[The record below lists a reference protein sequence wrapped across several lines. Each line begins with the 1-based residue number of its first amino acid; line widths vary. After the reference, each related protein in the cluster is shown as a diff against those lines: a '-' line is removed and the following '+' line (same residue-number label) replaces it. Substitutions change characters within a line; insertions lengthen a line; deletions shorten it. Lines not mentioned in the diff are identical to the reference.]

1 MHSKFLHAEQAAPLT
16 AVPAYRHYGDK
27 HAHSR
32 PAVHINARQKK
43 AILKRMVLI
52 RVFEEKAGDLFQQKL
67 IPGFIHLS
75 IGQEASTVGSC
86 SALRPDDYIISTHR
100 GHAHILAKGADPKY
114 MYAELLGKSTGYCKG
129 KGGSMHIA
137 DFSLGILGANG
148 VVGGGFPIMVGAGL
162 SIKMRK
168 TDQVGMVFF
177 GDGASNRGTF
187 HEAANMAAVFKLPIV
202 FVCENNNYASTSR
215 ADIMV
220 SGPSIAARACAYG
233 MPGHFVDGSNVLD
246 VLGAVQEAVD
256 HARSGNGPSLIET
269 STYRYRGHFEGDKQ
283 KYRTAEEIHAHKQ
296 HRDPIDR
303 FEKLLLIEGTLT
315 REDLDGIWEGVNTR
329 IDEAI
334 RYGMEAPLPRP
345 EDALKDL
352 FVNP

>member
-1 MHSKFLHAEQAAPLT
+1 MHSKILHAEQAAPISVLSDH
-16 AVPAYRHYGDK
+16 RRRGDQ
-27 HAHSR
+27 HMHNR
-32 PAVHINARQKK
+32 PALHISARQKK

-67 IPGFIHLS
+67 ISGFIHLS

-100 GHAHILAKGADPKY
+100 GHAHILAKGAEPKY
-114 MYAELLGKSTGYCKG
+114 MFAELLGKATGYCKG

-162 SIKMRK
+162 SIKLRR

-187 HEAANMAAVFKLPIV
+187 HEAANMAAVFKLPII

-215 ADIMV
+215 ADRMV
-220 SGPSIAARACAYG
+220 SGPSIASRASAYG
-233 MPGHFVDGSNVLD
+233 MPGHAVDGSNVLD

-256 HARSGNGPSLIET
+256 YARSGNGPSLVET

-283 KYRTAEEIHAHKQ
+283 KYRTAEEIHAHKL

-303 FEKLLLIEGTLT
+303 FEKLLLIEDTLT
-315 REDLDGIWEGVNTR
+315 RQDIDAVWEGVNTR

-334 RYGMEAPLPRP
+334 RYGMESPLPRP
-345 EDALKDL
+345 EDALQDL

>member
-1 MHSKFLHAEQAAPLT
+1 MHTKFLLAEQAAPVSTLS
-16 AVPAYRHYGDK
+16 AFRRQGNLHFHG
-27 HAHSR
+27 R
-32 PAVHINARQKK
+32 PAIHINARQKK

-114 MYAELLGKSTGYCKG
+114 MYAELFGKSTGYCKG

-148 VVGGGFPIMVGAGL
+148 VVGGGFPIMIGAGL
-162 SIKMRK
+162 SIKLRK

-220 SGPSIAARACAYG
+220 AGPSIAARAQAYG

-256 HARSGNGPSLIET
+256 YARSGNGPSLVET

-283 KYRTAEEIHAHKQ
+283 KYRTAEEIHAHKL

-303 FEKLLLIEGTLT
+303 FEKLLLAEDTLV
-315 REDLDGIWEGVNTR
+315 REDIDAIWEGVNSR
-329 IDEAI
+329 IDDAI
-334 RYGMEAPLPRP
+334 RYGMESPQPQP

-352 FVNP
+352 FINP